1 MDVHAGLRLC
11 YGHTTKSGFLV
22 TMPKCYKDIVI
33 EDIHELTIFSNNQKL
48 SDNAKKSN
56 VKRIKKILINQELV
70 GFEPTCKGPIV
81 LLAKTI

>member
-22 TMPKCYKDIVI
+22 TMPKCNKDIVI
-33 EDIHELTIFSNNQKL
+33 EDIHELTIFSNDQKL

-56 VKRIKKILINQELV
+56 VKRIKRILINQELV

-81 LLAKTI
+81 VLVKTI